1 MKFVKMEGAGN
12 DFVLVAAGVD
22 ERDWPALARAT
33 CDRHYGVG
41 ADGLILALP
50 SDVADVQMRMYNP
63 DGSESSM
70 CGNGV
75 RCLARYAVESGVAS
89 PTDGKLNIETGAG
102 ILTAELL
109 GATNGLQQVRVSM
122 GRPQF
127 APTSIPMLVQD
138 DGATMGDRVIDFPL
152 TIDGGRL
159 PVTCLSLGNPHAVLI
174 SDEPVADF
182 PLEEVG
188 PKIEHHP
195 FFPNR
200 TNFEVATV
208 ASRTKIDVRVWE
220 RGAGPTLAC
229 GSGACAAMIAVRMKG
244 LSEDIVDI
252 TLPGGVLTVEWP
264 GRGEVYLT
272 GPAQT
277 VFQGEWQQC

>member
-1 MKFVKMEGAGN
+1 MEGAGN
-12 DFVLVAAGVD
+12 DFVIVAPKV
-22 ERDWPALARAT
+22 EEHDWPRLARAT

-41 ADGLILALP
+41 ADGLILAIP

-75 RCLARYAVESGVAS
+75 RCLARYAVESDMAS

-102 ILTAELL
+102 ILTAEFP
-109 GATNGLQQVRVSM
+109 GTANGLQQVRVSM
-122 GRPQF
+122 GTPQLT
-127 APTSIPMLVQD
+127 PTAIPMLVQN
-138 DGATMGDRVIDFPL
+138 DGTAVGDQVIDFPL
-152 TIDGGRL
+152 TIHGAVL

-174 SDEPVADF
+174 SGEPVADF
-182 PLEEVG
+182 PLEKIG
-188 PKIEHHP
+188 PEIEHHP
-195 FFPNR
+195 SFPNR

-208 ASRTKIDVRVWE
+208 ISRSQIDVRVWE

-229 GSGACAAMIAVRMKG
+229 GSGACAAMIAARLKG
-244 LSEDIVDI
+244 LSEDRVDI